1 MYNRASA
8 AHPEKCRGLNG
19 NATEADTTNVHKRN
33 PEIAAHAASMI
44 LILLVCLFLFPPIVL
59 QALQDYDN
67 SVYGLVA
74 RDLLNGGTLY
84 RDVFDHKLP
93 GWCLLVAGAFG
104 IGGDR
109 PVSINLMY
117 LAFLTAGAWAMYGVA
132 ARAGA
137 RTWLAAAWAAL
148 FLLWPDKLDN
158 HLQYFGSMSV
168 HFTNAGA
175 VIASLEAMAVWAV
188 MGGRIASRAAAGLL
202 MAAACLIKPQSLL
215 LALLLGLWLALAV
228 GGDTQARRRGIAAYA
243 AAFALPCAAVLA
255 WLLAAGIWP
264 HFVEAM
270 RYNGGYVAAT
280 PLTGGLAFLSGAV
293 REGPDMLLVS
303 AAAVVAFWF
312 TMLWAK
318 KRPDARLT
326 LVCIWFLCG
335 LIETVAGKRYF
346 IHTRIVLFAPAA
358 VLAAIA
364 WSALQDAAEKCRP
377 EVRRGWIAGALVL
390 LIAITGLTRL
400 DIRFR
405 RTVSLW
411 AHSMRGQSLLAEP
424 PIGSFSNSK
433 LLAGRWLNARTGRND
448 AVEVTGPA
456 APPVLYEA
464 GRPLGTRFTFPFPL
478 EGVYGGV
485 PVAQPME
492 MTARFWSQWLED
504 MRRTRPA
511 YLADSWGIIG
521 QAAADGADPLIPQDA
536 LSFVS
541 ANYRRVTRAYGLDI
555 FERKGRTSRP
565 ENLWTSPLA
574 GPVIAAEQGGGRD
587 FFALAD
593 GKRLLAWY
601 SSPDRREI
609 LHAVSSDGMAWQ
621 VRRSPV
627 LAPAG
632 DEMSVNRPCVVR
644 AGGQFRMWY
653 TAQTKAGARIRGAV
667 SGDGVKWERTGS
679 EFPREPGEASGPSVM
694 FDENSGV
701 YRMFCVRSGP
711 GASRLACAE
720 SRDGATWRER
730 PCSFSP
736 DKRLPWEQAIE
747 SVQVTQLDG
756 WFYAFYTSA
765 ATPGGPRALCVARSR
780 TGTGSWERFAWNP
793 ILTPEPET
801 WRDDEVSAPCA
812 LRWGEG
818 WLLFYTGH
826 GYREAAYQ
834 IGAALCREGEFWP

>member
-1 MYNRASA
+1 
-8 AHPEKCRGLNG
+8 
-19 NATEADTTNVHKRN
+19 
-33 PEIAAHAASMI
+33 MI

-67 SVYGLVA
+67 SVYGLVV
-74 RDLLNGGTLY
+74 RNLMHGGTLY

-93 GWCLLVAGAFG
+93 GWYLLVAGAFG

-109 PVSINLMY
+109 PSSINLMY
-117 LAFLTAGAWAMYGVA
+117 LAFLTAGAWALYGAA
-132 ARAGA
+132 ARSGA
-137 RTWLAAAWAAL
+137 RKWLAAAWAAL
-148 FLLWPDKLDN
+148 FLLWPDNLDN

-188 MGGRIASRAAAGLL
+188 MGRRLASRVAAGLL

-215 LALLLGLWLALAV
+215 LALLLGLWLALA
-228 GGDTQARRRGIAAYA
+228 GGSEKQPSRRGAAAYA

-264 HFVEAM
+264 HFMEAM

-280 PLTGGLAFLSGAV
+280 PLTGGLAFLSGAI
-293 REGPDMLLVS
+293 REGPDVLLIS
-303 AAAVVAFWF
+303 AAAVIAFWIA
-312 TMLWAK
+312 MLLAK

-364 WSALQDAAEKCRP
+364 WSALQDAVERCRP
-377 EVRRGWIAGALVL
+377 DVRRGWIAAALVL
-390 LIAITGLTRL
+390 LLAVTGLTRL

-433 LLAGRWLNARTGRND
+433 LLAGRWLKAQTGND
-448 AVEVTGPA
+448 DAIEVTGPA

-464 GRPLGTRFTFPFPL
+464 GRSLGTRFTFPFPL
-478 EGVYGGV
+478 EGVYGGA
-485 PVAQPME
+485 PVAQPIE

-565 ENLWTSPLA
+565 GNSWTSPLA

-593 GKRLLAWY
+593 GGRLLAWY

-609 LHAVSSDGMAWQ
+609 LHAASSSGMAWQ
-621 VRRSPV
+621 VRRSPI
-627 LAPAG
+627 LTPAG
-632 DEMSVNRPCVVR
+632 DEMAVNRPCVVK
-644 AGGQFRMWY
+644 AGGLFRMWY
-653 TAQTKAGARIRGAV
+653 TAETKAGVRIRSAV
-667 SGDGVKWERTGS
+667 SGDGIAWTRTGG
-679 EFPREPGEASGPSVM
+679 EFPRNAAEASGPSVM
-694 FDENSGV
+694 FDEASGV
-701 YRMFCVRSGP
+701 YRMYYVRGGP
-711 GASRLACAE
+711 EAGLAYAE
-720 SRDGATWRER
+720 SRDGVTWREK
-730 PCSFSP
+730 PCSFIA

-747 SVQVTQLDG
+747 SVQVTQSGG
-756 WFYAFYTSA
+756 WFHAFYTSA
-765 ATPGGPRALCVARSR
+765 ATSGGPRALCIARSR
-780 TGTGSWERFAWNP
+780 TGTGAWERFAWNP
-793 ILTPEPET
+793 ILTPEPDT

-812 LRWGEG
+812 VRWGGG
-818 WLLFYTGH
+818 WLLCYTGR

-834 IGAALCREGEFWP
+834 IGAALCLEDEFWP